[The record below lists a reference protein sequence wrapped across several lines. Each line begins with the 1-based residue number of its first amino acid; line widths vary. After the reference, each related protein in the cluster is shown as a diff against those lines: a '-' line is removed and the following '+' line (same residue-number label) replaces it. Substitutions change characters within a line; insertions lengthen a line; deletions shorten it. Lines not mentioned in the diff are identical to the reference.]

1 MNKIIIILLIV
12 FVIYSLT
19 RTEKFTNTPP
29 DELNDE
35 DVDLSGYEESDL
47 SISHDLIQEIILRT
61 NEQISKRTG
70 LCTYIIETIK
80 AEIYEN
86 KDTENPG
93 KICKCMFMVVKYGKG
108 GFDFGFAV
116 SAVIRIINMGPRYDI
131 NELDNENDVEME
143 KDLIKVIEEME
154 NKTLRTGLTEI
165 EDARLRKFKRK
176 YNQFKNMKKEL
187 VNEKPSVVILS
198 LRTQP
203 IHIKKPDNEGIFTNN
218 IPPREFEDYSL
229 IRESE
234 ISYIKNNTNLLVEKE
249 IQNSQDAYGKPKNV
263 PIVT

>member
-1 MNKIIIILLIV
+1 MNKIVIILLIV

-19 RTEKFTNTPP
+19 RTEKFTNIPP
-29 DELNDE
+29 DELNDK
-35 DVDLSGYEESDL
+35 DIDLSGYEISDL
-47 SISHDLIQEIILRT
+47 SITHDLIQEIILRT

-80 AEIYEN
+80 SEMYEN
-86 KDTENPG
+86 KDPENPG

-116 SAVIRIINMGPRYDI
+116 SAIIRIINMGPRYDI
-131 NELDNENDVEME
+131 NELDDENDVKME
-143 KDLIKVIEEME
+143 EDLVEVIEKME
-154 NKTLRTGLTEI
+154 SKTLRTEI
-165 EDARLRKFKRK
+165 EDARLKKFKRK
-176 YNQFKNMKKEL
+176 YAQFQNMKREL

-234 ISYIKNNTNLLVEKE
+234 ISYIKNNTNYLVEKE

>member
-1 MNKIIIILLIV
+1 MNKIVIILLTL

-35 DVDLSGYEESDL
+35 DIDLSGYEESDL
-47 SISHDLIQEIILRT
+47 SITHDLIQEIILRT

-86 KDTENPG
+86 KDIENPG
-93 KICKCMFMVVKYGKG
+93 KVCKCMFMVVKYGKG

-131 NELDNENDVEME
+131 NELDDQNDVEME
-143 KDLIKVIEEME
+143 KDLIKVIEKME
-154 NKTLRTGLTEI
+154 NKTLRTEI

-198 LRTQP
+198 LQTQP

-249 IQNSQDAYGKPKNV
+249 IQNYQDAYGKPKNV